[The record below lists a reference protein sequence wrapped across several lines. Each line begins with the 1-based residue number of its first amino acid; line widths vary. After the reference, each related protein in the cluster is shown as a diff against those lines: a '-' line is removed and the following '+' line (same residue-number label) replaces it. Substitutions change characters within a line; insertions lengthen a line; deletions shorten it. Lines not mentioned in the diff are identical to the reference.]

1 MFSVKAIRKRD
12 TDMLAVQCKI
22 LASTPQGREPMRK
35 QPFTIPIWAHKIGV
49 EPKPGK
55 LIISGER
62 HIMSPAQEIHVDT
75 DLLESSKPLARWGE
89 QRRTMPPHVSFA
101 NATTDAKLIEFV
113 RRWGPVDGD
122 SKVIIGSSP
131 SDKVLDVVA
140 TREIRTRLSVSVR
153 MRAMVLEVIQD
164 LAELRREQKLFA
176 SAARLI
182 AECQTKKP
190 NADEV
195 FEHYSQLPESEDRKH
210 FFRVIESVSHRGGS
224 LASAACQ
231 RAQVALCYLLD
242 RFPASLQLTKRG
254 AVELPLL
261 ETKGIKSILYFFL
274 RLEYLQL
281 GRLGLGV
288 CRHCDEVFAKERRGA
303 VFCGG
308 KCSSLYRGKEY
319 YYEYGRARRQERNR
333 NKNSEGT

>member
-1 MFSVKAIRKRD
+1 
-12 TDMLAVQCKI
+12 
-22 LASTPQGREPMRK
+22 MRK
-35 QPFTIPIWAHKIGV
+35 QQYTIPIWADNISV
-49 EPKPGK
+49 EQKPRELIVSGK
-55 LIISGER
+55 R
-62 HIMSPAQEIHVDT
+62 HIMSPASGIKVET
-75 DLLESSKPLARWGE
+75 DLLESSKPLGGDE
-89 QRRTMPPHVSFA
+89 KRRTMPPHVSFA

-122 SKVIIGSSP
+122 SKIIIGSSP
-131 SDKVLDVVA
+131 SDEVLDVVL
-140 TREIRTRLSVSVR
+140 TREIRTSLFVSAR
-153 MRAMVLEVIQD
+153 MPAMVLEVIQD

-182 AECQTKKP
+182 AEIQTKKP

-195 FEHYSQLPESEDRKH
+195 FEHYSRLPESEDRKH

-242 RFPASLQLTKRG
+242 RFPARLQLTKLG
-254 AVELPLL
+254 PVELPPLDT
-261 ETKGIKSILYFFL
+261 EFIGWGIKSVLYFFL
-274 RLEYLQL
+274 RLEYLQI

-288 CRHCDEVFAKERRGA
+288 CRQCDEVFAKERRGA

>member
-1 MFSVKAIRKRD
+1 
-12 TDMLAVQCKI
+12 
-22 LASTPQGREPMRK
+22 MRK

-49 EPKPGK
+49 EPKPDK
-55 LIISGER
+55 LIVSGER
-62 HIMSPAQEIHVDT
+62 HIMSPAQGIHVDT

-89 QRRTMPPHVSFA
+89 QRRKMPPHIKFA
-101 NATTDAKLIEFV
+101 NATTDAKLVEFV

-153 MRAMVLEVIQD
+153 TRAMELEVIQD

-182 AECQTKKP
+182 AEIQTKKP

-224 LASAACQ
+224 LSSAACQ
-231 RAQVALCYLLD
+231 RAQVALCHLLD

-261 ETKGIKSILYFFL
+261 ETQGIKSILYFFL
-274 RLEYLQL
+274 RLEYLQA

-288 CRHCDEVFAKERRGA
+288 CQRAKCNKVFVRDRRSD
-303 VFCGG
+303 VFCGR
-308 KCSSLYRGKEY
+308 KCSNLYRGLDY
-319 YYEYGRARRQERNR
+319 YYSAGRARRQERNR
-333 NKNSEGT
+333 NRTF